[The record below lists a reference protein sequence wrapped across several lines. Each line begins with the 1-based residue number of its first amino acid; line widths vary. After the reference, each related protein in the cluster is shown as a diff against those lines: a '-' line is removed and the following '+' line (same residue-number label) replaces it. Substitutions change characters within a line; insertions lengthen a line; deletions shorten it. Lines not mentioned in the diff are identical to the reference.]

1 MKLYRVTVRRRSDG
15 TIFKQKVF
23 TSRGSMHSFKGYWG
37 SRGNWNSSWEKMY
50 EVTVET
56 AFVTSWAAIDP
67 NLEKIEAAISNMSA
81 LSEDD
86 LSALIER
93 LGANLAAKVA

>member
-1 MKLYRVTVRRRSDG
+1 
-15 TIFKQKVF
+15 
-23 TSRGSMHSFKGYWG
+23 
-37 SRGNWNSSWEKMY
+37 
-50 EVTVET
+50 
-56 AFVTSWAAIDP
+56 VTSWAAIDP

-93 LGANLAAKVA
+93 LGANLAAKLA